1 MGRAHGRDGSFYVD
15 AASHPLP
22 EGTSVTI
29 GGRPARIVGRA
40 GTPERPLVRLSGLD
54 EPERVAALRG
64 EPLLVPLERAP
75 LEAGEWLAEDLMGCE
90 VPGLGRVGRVLAAPS
105 CDLLEVGPDAVLVP
119 LVADAV
125 KRVDTEAGRIE
136 IDRGF
141 LGLDEES
148 PHET

>member
-1 MGRAHGRDGSFYVD
+1 
-15 AASHPLP
+15 
-22 EGTSVTI
+22 
-29 GGRPARIVGRA
+29 VGRA